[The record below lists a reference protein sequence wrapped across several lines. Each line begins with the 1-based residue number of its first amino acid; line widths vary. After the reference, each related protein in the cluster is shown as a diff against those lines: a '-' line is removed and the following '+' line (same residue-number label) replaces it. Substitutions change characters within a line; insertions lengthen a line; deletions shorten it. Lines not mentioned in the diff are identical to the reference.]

1 MRKFLYMFLMLSA
14 AAVSAGTVSAA
25 PNAPAVVPNNAGI
38 PSYSGGLP
46 FFPIYPA
53 SAVEKGLEGTVT
65 LLVLVAPDNTV
76 RRVTIAKSSGHEVL
90 DKAAEAAV
98 RKGKYK
104 LNTWTEFRVSMK
116 FSTDQGDSGIKPEQ
130 PGQNKMP
137 ALWVPEH
144 NKPIKQQ

>member
-25 PNAPAVVPNNAGI
+25 PNAPAVVRNNAGI
-38 PSYSGGLP
+38 PS

-130 PGQNKMP
+130 PGQKKMP
-137 ALWVPEH
+137 ALWVPEN

>member
-25 PNAPAVVPNNAGI
+25 PNAPAVVHNNAGT
-38 PSYSGGLP
+38 LP
-46 FFPIYPA
+46 FPVYPV
-53 SAVEKGLEGTVT
+53 SAFEKGLEGTVT

-76 RRVTIAKSSGHEVL
+76 RRVTIAESSGHEVL

-116 FSTDQGDSGIKPEQ
+116 FSTDQGDSAIKPEQ
-130 PGQNKMP
+130 PGQKKMP
-137 ALWVPEH
+137 ALWVPEN